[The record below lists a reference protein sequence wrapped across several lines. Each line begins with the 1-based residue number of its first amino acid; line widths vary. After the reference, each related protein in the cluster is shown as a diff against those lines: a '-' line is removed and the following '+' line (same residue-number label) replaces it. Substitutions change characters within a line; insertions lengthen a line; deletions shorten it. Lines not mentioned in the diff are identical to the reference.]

1 MATLTDRY
9 IFATVRSLGPE
20 FEPDVRAELAASI
33 ADAVEARM
41 ERGEERASA
50 ERAVLTELG
59 DPGILAAGYADRPL
73 QLIGPRYFLTWWR
86 LLKLLLCIVPATAVA
101 GVVLGL
107 TLNHASLG
115 EVIGQAWVTG
125 LTTTVHVGFWT
136 TLVFFILERSG
147 ADAGPSWNVDQL
159 PETVEN
165 QPGRHELLLM
175 AIYSAVVVGALL
187 WDRFRGF
194 AQVDG
199 EPVPILGGQWW
210 PLLLGGF
217 MVLLGAKLALSFIS
231 CRQGRW
237 TVAMAVANTVAA
249 VAFAAFTLTLLVRQ
263 ELINPDFVQQA
274 FTQNNVGPDVVYILA
289 VLLGFSLAGFAV
301 WDSIDG
307 WRRIKKQK

>member
-20 FEPDVRAELAASI
+20 SEADVRAEFAASI
-33 ADAVEARM
+33 ADAVEARI
-41 ERGEERASA
+41 EQGEDRAA
-50 ERAVLTELG
+50 VERAVLTELG

-165 QPGRHELLLM
+165 QPGRNEVLLM
-175 AIYSAVVVGALL
+175 AIYSALVVGALL

-199 EPVPILGGQWW
+199 EPVPILGGTVVTAAAGRLHGAAGRQTG
-210 PLLLGGF
+210 PFLHQLPAGTLDRGHGGGQHRGRRG
-217 MVLLGAKLALSFIS
+217 LCRLYPDAAGA
-231 CRQGRW
+231 
-237 TVAMAVANTVAA
+237 
-249 VAFAAFTLTLLVRQ
+249 
-263 ELINPDFVQQA
+263 
-274 FTQNNVGPDVVYILA
+274 
-289 VLLGFSLAGFAV
+289 AGTH
-301 WDSIDG
+301 
-307 WRRIKKQK
+307 QP